1 MAPRTKSEPVEP
13 KQSLVIPA
21 GNTPPELQ
29 ALRSKRDAF
38 RANLQYA
45 IRQEE
50 VYRKKFEAGDE
61 LAELKM
67 LEQRLRVDWYSKK
80 IAEVE
85 QEIRGCP
92 DHRGISRSAPPL
104 DFSCVCCLA
113 RGGVENL
120 GLKTHPQER

>member
-1 MAPRTKSEPVEP
+1 VAPRAKSEPVEP

-29 ALRSKRDAF
+29 ALRSKRDSF

-45 IRQEE
+45 IKQEE
-50 VYRKKFEAGDE
+50 TYRERFENGDE

-85 QEIRGCP
+85 QEIQRYYLKRKAEKKEP
-92 DHRGISRSAPPL
+92 EPEQEKAKKE
-104 DFSCVCCLA
+104 
-113 RGGVENL
+113 GVA
-120 GLKTHPQER
+120 

>member
-1 MAPRTKSEPVEP
+1 VAPRAKSEPVES

-29 ALRSKRDAF
+29 ALRSKRDSF

-45 IRQEE
+45 IKQEE
-50 VYRKKFEAGDE
+50 TYREKFEAGDE
-61 LAELKM
+61 MAELKM

-85 QEIRGCP
+85 QEIQRYYLRRKAEKKETEP
-92 DHRGISRSAPPL
+92 EQEKAKKE
-104 DFSCVCCLA
+104 
-113 RGGVENL
+113 GVA
-120 GLKTHPQER
+120 

>member
-1 MAPRTKSEPVEP
+1 VAPRTKSEPVEP

-85 QEIRGCP
+85 QEIQRYYLKRKAEKKEP
-92 DHRGISRSAPPL
+92 EPEQEKAKKE
-104 DFSCVCCLA
+104 
-113 RGGVENL
+113 GVA
-120 GLKTHPQER
+120 

>member
-1 MAPRTKSEPVEP
+1 MAPRAKSEPVES

-29 ALRSKRDAF
+29 ALRSKRDSF

-45 IRQEE
+45 IKQEE
-50 VYRKKFEAGDE
+50 TYREKFEAGDE
-61 LAELKM
+61 MAELKM

-85 QEIRGCP
+85 QEIQRYYLKRKAEKKEAEP
-92 DHRGISRSAPPL
+92 EQEKAKKE
-104 DFSCVCCLA
+104 
-113 RGGVENL
+113 GVA
-120 GLKTHPQER
+120 